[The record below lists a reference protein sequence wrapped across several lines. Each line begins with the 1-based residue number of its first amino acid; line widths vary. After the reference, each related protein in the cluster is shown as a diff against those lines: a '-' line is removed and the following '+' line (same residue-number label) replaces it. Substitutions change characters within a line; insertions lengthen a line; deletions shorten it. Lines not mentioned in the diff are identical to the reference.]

1 MPALETVELRR
12 RFGPHTALT
21 GVTLTALPGSAWLL
35 VGPNG
40 AGKTTLLRLVA
51 TALRP
56 TGGTARVFGRDVVRD
71 APAVRTLVAV
81 AGAADGAY
89 EALTP
94 REHLTF
100 AAAMSGRP
108 VPPDLLAW
116 AGLARVADRR
126 VEELSQGL
134 RRRLA
139 LARVRLLAPRLLLLD
154 EPFTALDAEGQ
165 HLVEDLVR
173 TVTERGGAV
182 VLATHEW
189 ERGLRLA
196 DHVAVLVG
204 GRLVAQGP
212 RQGMTV
218 ERLRTLVAAGA
229 APPPVS
235 AAAGGSGQ

>member
-108 VPPDLLAW
+108 VPPDL
-116 AGLARVADRR
+116 LARVADRR